1 MDNFEIIINVAIS
14 ALLIPTIIFAYR
26 LNRNLTAL
34 RENQNSLA
42 KLIGALNDATNKAE
56 SSIPKLKSATEHSSE
71 GLKEVVDSAKTLK
84 DDLLFINQRA
94 DSLADR
100 LEQVIHDGR
109 SNLKDEKKNKT
120 SAQILDISTGTENT
134 NKNTSD
140 NNFQIEDSRS
150 EAELELLKAL
160 RAIK

>member
-1 MDNFEIIINVAIS
+1 MDNFEIIINVAII

-109 SNLKDEKKNKT
+109 SNLKDEKKSKT

>member
-1 MDNFEIIINVAIS
+1 MDNFEIIINIAII

-26 LNRNLTAL
+26 LNRSLTAL

-56 SSIPKLKSATEHSSE
+56 NSIPKLKSATEHSSE
-71 GLKEVVDSAKTLK
+71 DLKEVVDSAKTLK

-109 SNLKDEKKNKT
+109 NNLKEEKKNKT
-120 SAQILDISTGTENT
+120 SAQILDIAAGAENDF
-134 NKNTSD
+134 SVD
-140 NNFQIEDSRS
+140 ESRS